1 MPASMTPT
9 LGRWF
14 VYNTSECVG
23 VKENGSLYFF
33 SAAILSVDANCL
45 GRRGRQA
52 FAFLRLGRDHPRL
65 DRRVVGDDEA
75 APLARDEGGADQLGQ
90 GAGQR
95 VDADSG
101 VVDALIQGVGCP
113 LGLGQGCLARRLP
126 RATSTS
132 TSAWL

>member
-1 MPASMTPT
+1 MLGNRDAEHVGGGLAVDVPALP
-9 LGRWF
+9 
-14 VYNTSECVG
+14 EQ
-23 VKENGSLYFF
+23 VKPPG
-33 SAAILSVDANCL
+33 IL
-45 GRRGRQA
+45 RQP
-52 FAFLRLGRDHPRL
+52 RDHPRL

-75 APLARDEGGADQLGQ
+75 APLARDEGGTDQLGQ

-101 VVDALIQGVGCP
+101 IVDALIQGVGCP

-132 TSAWL
+132 MSAWL